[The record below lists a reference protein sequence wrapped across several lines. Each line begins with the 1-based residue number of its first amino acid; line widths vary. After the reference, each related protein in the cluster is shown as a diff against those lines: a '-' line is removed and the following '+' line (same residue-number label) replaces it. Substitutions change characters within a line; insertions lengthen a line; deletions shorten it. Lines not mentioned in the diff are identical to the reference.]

1 MERTRRQ
8 VLLAAATAGGI
19 GTTAGC
25 LGEPDGGATETSET
39 TAQSSFFV
47 FGDIADHVAG
57 DAATSELLVPVG
69 QHGHGWEPGPR
80 IREEVRGADLFV
92 HGMEGF
98 QPWVD
103 DIRND
108 LGADGTDVAAV
119 DASADVELLRAGDHE
134 EGDHEEGDHEEGD
147 HAGGDGHDHGA
158 VDPHFW
164 MDPLRARESVA
175 TVRRRFGDV
184 DPDNDDAYAENA
196 ESFRTELG
204 ELHDR
209 IDSLVTEAS
218 SDVLLVAGHDS
229 FGYFADRYGVTVE
242 SITDVS
248 PNDRPTARDIER
260 AREVIETHD
269 IEYLCADP
277 LEPQEAA
284 RQLAEETDVEGVL
297 PLTAMPGLTEEWD
310 ADDWGYVDIM
320 ENVNIPTLKQALDA

>member
-19 GTTAGC
+19 GATAGC
-25 LGEPDGGATETSET
+25 LGEPDGGETQTSET

-57 DAATSELLVPVG
+57 DAAASELLVPVG

-80 IREEVRGADLFV
+80 IREDVRGADLFV

-103 DIRND
+103 DIRSD
-108 LGADGTDVAAV
+108 LGTDGASVATV
-119 DASADVELLRAGDHE
+119 DASADVSLLRAGDHE
-134 EGDHEEGDHEEGD
+134 GGDHT
-147 HAGGDGHDHGA
+147 GGDGHDHGA

-164 MDPLRARESVA
+164 MDPLRAREAVA
-175 TVRRRFGDV
+175 TVRRGFGDV
-184 DPDNDDAYAENA
+184 DPDNADAYAENA
-196 ESFRTELG
+196 ESFRTELQ
-204 ELHDR
+204 ELHER

-284 RQLAEETDVEGVL
+284 QQLAEETDVEGIL
-297 PLTAMPGLTEEWD
+297 PLTAMPGLTEEWE
-310 ADDWGYVDIM
+310 ADEWGYVDIM